1 MPNGGILAQMTAY
14 PLYILFGTL
23 PSIIWLLF
31 YLRKD
36 ANPESNRMVLKIFFY
51 GMLMALPA
59 ILLEMGIIRF
69 LEGSNLPLILLVFLN
84 IFIGIALVE
93 ELLKYWVVKKKVLGH
108 EEFDEPID
116 ALLYMIIA
124 ALGFAAAENILI
136 LCSLGPTFLF
146 SNVLIVSLL
155 RFWGATFLHVLASGV
170 IGYFLALS
178 VFETK
183 KRGRLLVLGIT
194 IAVLLHGFY
203 NFSIME
209 LQGSF
214 TFVVPIIIL
223 IGLAIFLTFAFKR
236 LKKMKSVCKI

>member
-1 MPNGGILAQMTAY
+1 MTY
-14 PLYILFGTL
+14 TLYILFGTL
-23 PSIIWLLF
+23 PSVIWLLF

-36 ANPESNRMVLKIFFY
+36 ANPESNRMVLKIFSC

-69 LEGSNLPLILLVFLN
+69 LEELKLSLILLTLLN
-84 IFIGIALVE
+84 VFIGIALVE
-93 ELLKYWVVKKKVLGH
+93 ELLKYWVVRRKVLRN

-116 ALLYMIIA
+116 AMLYMIIA

-146 SNVLIVSLL
+146 SNVLIISIL
-155 RFWGATFLHVLASGV
+155 RFWGATFLHVLASGL

-178 VFETK
+178 VFETR
-183 KRGRLLVLGIT
+183 KRGRLLSLGIIT
-194 IAVLLHGFY
+194 ATLLHGIY

-209 LQGSF
+209 LQENPASLLI
-214 TFVVPIIIL
+214 PIAIL